1 MNDQNGL
8 CLRKIGQR
16 GDVIANGGETFHFS
30 LADALTKHAALRPE
44 VIAVEDAQRALSYRE
59 LNTRV
64 NRLAHA
70 LLAAGVKRGDRVA
83 ILSENCIPYLELEL
97 AAAKLGVIVPCLNW
111 RLATGELSHCIG
123 LTSPSMIFVSERFA
137 PALQRV
143 DHAVGR
149 VVHMEREYEGL
160 LAASADE
167 EPAGPADPE
176 DGLVILYTSGT
187 TGLPKGAVISQRAMM
202 ARALCFAVQYGIVAD
217 DSYVAWSPFFHM
229 AATDFSLATLII
241 GGKVIVQD
249 GLDVD
254 RLCATIGR
262 ERIGWLVAMPGMI
275 DGLIDGLRRNG
286 VRPRGVKLVG
296 AMADLVPLQQIADL
310 TALLNAPYLNSF
322 GATETG
328 LAPAS
333 AALLAPGVLPTS
345 LAKRES
351 GFCRVRLVDA
361 EDRDVPVGT
370 PGEAALRG
378 PTLFSGYWNAPEV
391 NAHDFRGGWFHM
403 GDLFVRHQDGSLDF
417 VDRAKYLIKSGG
429 ENIYP
434 AEIERVLLAHEAV
447 ADAAVVRQRDERWGE
462 VPVAFVAFKPGA
474 EADTAAL
481 AASCGERL
489 AGYKV
494 PKSFRVVD
502 LAAFPRSSTGKIQRH
517 EIERMW
523 LQVAAPHPPTSRKQ
537 A

>member
-1 MNDQNGL
+1 MT
-8 CLRKIGQR
+8 
-16 GDVIANGGETFHFS
+16 IAASGATFQFS
-30 LADALTKHAALRPE
+30 VADALTKHAALRPE
-44 VIAVEDAQRALSYRE
+44 VIAVEDAAKGLSYRE

-70 LLAAGVKRGDRVA
+70 LLAHGVKRGDRVA
-83 ILSENCIPYLELEL
+83 ILSENCIPYIELEL

-111 RLATGELSHCIG
+111 RLAAGELSHCIG
-123 LTSPSMIFVSERFA
+123 LTSPSMIFVSDRFA
-137 PALQRV
+137 AALQRAAHSV
-143 DHAVGR
+143 AR
-149 VVHMEREYEGL
+149 VVHIEREYEGL
-160 LAASADE
+160 LAASLDE
-167 EPAGPADPE
+167 EPTGHVDPE
-176 DGLVILYTSGT
+176 EGLVILYTSGT

-202 ARALCFAVQYGIVAD
+202 ARAMCFAVQYGIGPD

-254 RLCATIGR
+254 RLCATVQR

-286 VRPRGVKLVG
+286 TRPRGVKLVG
-296 AMADLVPLQQIADL
+296 AMADLVPLQQIAEL
-310 TALLNAPYLNSF
+310 TRLLNAPYLNSF

-345 LAKRES
+345 LAKQES
-351 GFCRVRLVDA
+351 GFCRVRLVDPD
-361 EDRDVPVGT
+361 DRDVPVGT

-378 PTLFSGYWNAPEV
+378 PTLFSGYWNAPDV

-403 GDLFVRHQDGSLDF
+403 GDLFVRHDDGTLDF

-462 VPVAFVAFKPGA
+462 VPVAFVAFKPGV

-481 AASCGERL
+481 AASCREQL

-494 PKSFRVVD
+494 PKSFRVVEV
-502 LAAFPRSSTGKIQRH
+502 AAFPRSSTGKIQRH

-523 LQVAAPHPPTSRKQ
+523 LGPPS
-537 A
+537 

>member
-1 MNDQNGL
+1 MTKTGHPVASAWDGHVSAPAGAMFQF
-8 CLRKIGQR
+8 
-16 GDVIANGGETFHFS
+16 V
-30 LADALTKHAALRPE
+30 LADALTKHAALRPQ
-44 VIAVEDAQRALSYRE
+44 VIAVQDAARRLSYRE
-59 LNTRV
+59 LNARV

-70 LLAAGVKRGDRVA
+70 LLAEGVKRGDRVA
-83 ILSENCIPYLELEL
+83 ILSENCIPYVELEL
-97 AAAKLGVIVPCLNW
+97 AGAKLGVIVPCLNW
-111 RLATGELSHCIG
+111 RLSAVELSHCIG
-123 LTSPSMIFVSERFA
+123 LTSPSMIFVSDRFA

-143 DHAVGR
+143 HHRAAR
-149 VVHMEREYEGL
+149 VVRIEREYESL
-160 LAASADE
+160 LAASVDE
-167 EPAGPADPE
+167 EPTGYVDAE

-202 ARALCFAVQYGIVAD
+202 ARAMCFAMQYGIGPD
-217 DSYVAWSPFFHM
+217 HSYVAWSPFFHM
-229 AATDFSLATLII
+229 AATDFSLATLVI

-254 RLCATIGR
+254 RLCATIQS
-262 ERIGWLVAMPGMI
+262 ESIGWLVAMPGMI
-275 DGLIDGLRRNG
+275 DALIDGLRRNR

-310 TALLNAPYLNSF
+310 TGLLNAPYLNSF

-333 AALLAPGVLPTS
+333 AALLAPGVLPAS
-345 LAKRES
+345 LSKRES

-378 PTLFSGYWNAPEV
+378 PTLFSGYWNAPEA
-391 NAHDFRGGWFHM
+391 NAQDFRGGWFHM
-403 GDLFVRHQDGSLDF
+403 GDLFVRHEDGTLDF

-462 VPVAFVAFKPGA
+462 VPVAFVAFQPGA
-474 EADTAAL
+474 VVDTAAL
-481 AASCGERL
+481 AESCRAQL

-502 LAAFPRSSTGKIQRH
+502 VAAFPRSSTGKIQRH
-517 EIERMW
+517 EIERIW
-523 LQVAAPHPPTSRKQ
+523 LGPPS
-537 A
+537 

>member
-1 MNDQNGL
+1 
-8 CLRKIGQR
+8 
-16 GDVIANGGETFHFS
+16 A
-30 LADALTKHAALRPE
+30 
-44 VIAVEDAQRALSYRE
+44 
-59 LNTRV
+59 
-64 NRLAHA
+64 
-70 LLAAGVKRGDRVA
+70 
-83 ILSENCIPYLELEL
+83 
-97 AAAKLGVIVPCLNW
+97 
-111 RLATGELSHCIG
+111 
-123 LTSPSMIFVSERFA
+123 
-137 PALQRV
+137 
-143 DHAVGR
+143 
-149 VVHMEREYEGL
+149 
-160 LAASADE
+160 
-167 EPAGPADPE
+167 
-176 DGLVILYTSGT
+176 
-187 TGLPKGAVISQRAMM
+187 RAM
-202 ARALCFAVQYGIVAD
+202 CFAMQYGIGPD
-217 DSYVAWSPFFHM
+217 HSYVAWSPFFHM

-254 RLCATIGR
+254 RLCATIQS
-262 ERIGWLVAMPGMI
+262 EPIGWLVAMPGMI
-275 DGLIDGLRRNG
+275 DVLIEGLRRNR

-310 TALLNAPYLNSF
+310 TGLLNAPYLNSF

-333 AALLAPGVLPTS
+333 AALLPPGVLPTS
-345 LAKRES
+345 LSKRES

-403 GDLFVRHQDGSLDF
+403 GDLFVRHEDGTLDF

-462 VPVAFVAFKPGA
+462 VPVAFVAFKPGGM
-474 EADTAAL
+474 ADTAAL
-481 AASCGERL
+481 AAACRAQL

-502 LAAFPRSSTGKIQRH
+502 VAAFPRSSTGKIQRH
-517 EIERMW
+517 EIERIW
-523 LQVAAPHPPTSRKQ
+523 LGPPS
-537 A
+537 